1 MNHDKADLAK
11 ECQACNGKES
21 DLSMDFIRKISAV
34 LSGWSWWNPAPR
46 GIHKRSKSSRIFVL
60 STLYHCNKKNL
71 YICNNNLK
79 ALLLILIMCG
89 SKEFFNNRYNLI
101 FYDSFSFIVHVIFKK
116 SNILNRFPYFWRFV
130 ILFIDLLILLLIPND
145 ENNLSFYTNTSYK
158 IINFKKS

>member
-71 YICNNNLK
+71 YICSNNLK

-101 FYDSFSFIVHVIFKK
+101 FYDYFSFIVHVIFKK
-116 SNILNRFPYFWRFV
+116 IKYSKSISILLKICYIIYW
-130 ILFIDLLILLLIPND
+130 FID
-145 ENNLSFYTNTSYK
+145 
-158 IINFKKS
+158 IIIDSKWWK